1 MQTSRRHF
9 VGRVAAGAA
18 ALGAL
23 PLSLEAMAA
32 AVQPSQARGAGPG
45 ARDDKWDVSWPGRLT
60 GKHRAVFDV
69 PEIES
74 GYGVWRATV
83 WARQYEHVLG
93 RAPTE
98 LSTALVLRHNGIALA
113 MRQEFWD
120 RYGLGKRKNVTHPI
134 TLEPTDRNPALLSA
148 ARGEIPEQFAGVAL
162 PEFLARGGVAL
173 ACDLALQD
181 CVALI
186 QASDGVSAEAA
197 RRQALDA
204 LVPGVILQPS
214 GVFAAVLAQ
223 DAGCRYVRAS

>member
-1 MQTSRRHF
+1 MHSSRRHF
-9 VGRVAAGAA
+9 VGRIAAGAA

-23 PLSLEAMAA
+23 PLSLEAMSTALQAPHAA
-32 AVQPSQARGAGPG
+32 GGSGAP
-45 ARDDKWDVSWPGRLT
+45 WDVTWTRRLT

-83 WARQYEHVLG
+83 WARQYQGVLG
-93 RAPTE
+93 TAPAD
-98 LSTALVLRHNGIALA
+98 LSTALVLRHNAIALA

-120 RYGLGKRKNVTHPI
+120 RYGLGRRKNVTHPI
-134 TLEPTDRNPALLSA
+134 TLEATDRNPALLSA
-148 ARGEIPEQFAGVAL
+148 ARGEIPAPFAGVAL
-162 PEFLARGGVAL
+162 PEFLERGGVAL

-181 CVALI
+181 CVALV
-186 QASDGVSAEAA
+186 QAEDGVSRAEA
-197 RRQALDA
+197 RQRALDA
-204 LVPGVILQPS
+204 MVPGVILQPS